1 VSQLNLLHLKYAV
14 EVDKTRSINKAAENL
29 FMGQPNLSRAIKE
42 LEETLGIT
50 IFKRTSKG
58 IIPTPKG
65 EEFLEYA
72 RNILAQ
78 VDEMEALYNKKK
90 KGKQEFNISV
100 PRASYISLAFCA
112 FVNTLDQSKEIEVN
126 YKETN
131 ALKAINNILQADYNL
146 GIIRYKSVFEPYF
159 ANLMQEKGLKSE
171 EIWEFRHH
179 VLLSEGHPLAYKD
192 IITYDDLK
200 NFTEIAHGD
209 PYVPF
214 VPVSNV
220 KKEEFPDFINKR
232 IFVYERGS
240 QFDLLVNVPSTYMWV
255 SPMPKSLLARYGLVE
270 RVCDDDHNLYK
281 DVLIYKKNYRLT
293 ELDKRFI
300 AELKRVRDELL
311 TQVVD

>member
-1 VSQLNLLHLKYAV
+1 MNLLHLKYAV

-29 FMGQPNLSRAIKE
+29 YMGQPNLSRAIKE
-42 LEETLGIT
+42 LEESLGIT

-72 RNILAQ
+72 KSILAQ

-100 PRASYISLAFCA
+100 PRASYITLAFCA
-112 FVNTLDQSKEIEVN
+112 FVNTLDQTQEIEVN

-159 ANLMQEKGLKSE
+159 ANLMNEKGLKSE

-179 VLLSEGHPLAYKD
+179 IIMSEGHPLAYKEN
-192 IITYDDLK
+192 ITYDDLS
-200 NFTEIAHGD
+200 NYTEIAHGD

-214 VPVSNV
+214 VPASDV

-232 IFVYERGS
+232 IFVFERGS
-240 QFDLLVNVPSTYMWV
+240 QFDLLYNVPSTYMWV
-255 SPMPKSLLARYGLVE
+255 SPMPKNLIVRNGLVE
-270 RVCDDDHNLYK
+270 RVCVDDNHLYK

-293 ELDKRFI
+293 ELDRRFI
-300 AELKRVRDELL
+300 IELKKVRDELQNHL
-311 TQVVD
+311 INK